1 MKHTL
6 SRVAET
12 WPGGKRQTVAEIK
25 FTQVLYLRTNFAS
38 IKIDLDTLIVALLH

>member
-25 FTQVLYLRTNFAS
+25 FTQVLYLSINFAN
-38 IKIDLDTLIVALLH
+38 IKTDLDTLIVALLY